1 MPPMMDN
8 YLVIYQ
14 LIQVV
19 SQKYHCGVYP
29 QINAGL
35 RSNYPLITYEW
46 VDPGSDVTRD
56 ETDVMEVRLQIDVQ
70 STDMYEA
77 LNMANDLRR
86 TLAHS
91 YGYRRFFK
99 QAHVIP
105 HDVNKS
111 GSRNFYSGT
120 QQAIYRY
127 GFDCSF
133 SIYQAGTIYKPENL
147 NFVFNESTIE
157 SIKAMSSINGKELN
171 VNKKEDI

>member
-56 ETDVMEVRLQIDVQ
+56 ETDVMEARLQIDVQ

-105 HDVNKS
+105 HDVNKA

-133 SIYQAGTIYKPENL
+133 SIYQAGTIYKPDDLSFE
-147 NFVFNESTIE
+147 FNEETID
-157 SIKAMSSINGKELN
+157 SIKAMNGMNGKEID
-171 VNKKEDI
+171 VNKEEF